1 MAYCS
6 LLCQGTACQK
16 LDGQIWV
23 LTFAEVKTK
32 EHRLV
37 KESNKTH
44 MFRMSVPESPQR
56 WGCFKLFSSQW
67 MMWSISC
74 TEIMVIL
81 MSRGWRRED
90 FRAWSTVECPSGQGK
105 SQSREHRTATCALVM
120 WREVLS
126 EWRRGTE
133 GKWVT
138 AQTKTYLL
146 KWVILHKAFR
156 IVLAPNDMKIISIY

>member
-56 WGCFKLFSSQW
+56 WGCFKFSSQW
-67 MMWSISC
+67 MMWSEIS
-74 TEIMVIL
+74 
-81 MSRGWRRED
+81 D
-90 FRAWSTVECPSGQGK
+90 
-105 SQSREHRTATCALVM
+105 
-120 WREVLS
+120 
-126 EWRRGTE
+126 RRGRKMFME
-133 GKWVT
+133 EQHDIKFLIKPLVWFFFFFLNRRSLKDL
-138 AQTKTYLL
+138 ASFDFCPIRSLIPCTYVGGGTQCSLL
-146 KWVILHKAFR
+146 AWGR
-156 IVLAPNDMKIISIY
+156 IAYIPRAMFYFMIISSNLLRSYISV